1 MSKKEKTAQKKGKE
15 KKAKQ
20 EGVTLEEKI
29 KNLKK
34 QYGTIYEIAAEV
46 DFEGGEEMVFIFKKP
61 GRSELGRYLKT
72 AMTDA
77 YRAMHNLVFD
87 CLVYPEKDVVVKM
100 VEEEPGLIVALG
112 NELQDLVGIN
122 KNFTRKKL

>member
-1 MSKKEKTAQKKGKE
+1 MSKKEKTEKNKKE
-15 KKAKQ
+15 KA
-20 EGVTLEEKI
+20 VTLEERI
-29 KNLKK
+29 ESLKD
-34 QYGTIYEIAAEV
+34 QYGTIYEIAADV
-46 DFEGGEEMVFIFKKP
+46 DFDGGKEMVFIFKKP

-72 AMTDA
+72 AMSDA